1 VNPCLGIDVVN
12 HNALFVFVHN
22 VGGNFPVDDLTEEA
36 FFRCHSLFLFVDEA
50 IEFGRRCMRIL

>member
-1 VNPCLGIDVVN
+1 MDAGFGVDVMN
-12 HNALFVFVHN
+12 DNAFFVFVHN

-50 IEFGRRCMRIL
+50 IEFDRRSMKVL